1 MLTPLLAVVL
11 GAAAGSFLLTALV
24 RRHALRRSLLDH
36 PNERSLHSA
45 PTPRGGGLAIAV
57 FTLAGIVGA
66 TLLGGLPARA
76 GVGMAGAGLL
86 VALVGWA
93 DDVRPRSAALR
104 AGVHA
109 LAAVWFLAWI
119 GGVEAI
125 HLGGRPLRLGWL
137 GNLFALGAIVW
148 SINLYNF
155 MDGIDGL
162 AGGQA
167 VVAGGAGVL
176 LLAGS
181 ANGLAVP
188 CALVAGASLGFLWWN
203 WAPARIF
210 MGDVGSGLLGFLF
223 AAIALLADRD
233 DGPGLLI
240 WLMTG
245 GVFLGDAT
253 LTLVRRM
260 LRGERWYAAH
270 KSHAYQRAVQ
280 SGWSHQQVTAAALL
294 LSMVGA
300 GLAWVA
306 LSSPGWQWWAVI
318 AEGVLLLGAYLL
330 VESRV
335 PMRPA

>member
-1 MLTPLLAVVL
+1 MPTLLLAVIL
-11 GAAAGSFLLTALV
+11 GSAAGSFLLTALV
-24 RRHALRRSLLDH
+24 RRHALRRALLDH

-45 PTPRGGGLAIAV
+45 PTPRGGGLAIATL
-57 FTLAGIVGA
+57 TLAGIVGA
-66 TLLGGLPARA
+66 TLLGALPARA

-93 DDVRPRSAALR
+93 DDVRPRPAALR

-109 LAAVWFLAWI
+109 LAAIWFLTWI
-119 GGVEAI
+119 GGIEAI
-125 HLGGRPLRLGWL
+125 DLGGRQLPLGWL

-162 AGGQA
+162 AGGQG
-167 VVAGGAGVL
+167 VIAGVTGVI
-176 LLAGS
+176 LLAGGTS
-181 ANGLAVP
+181 GLVIP
-188 CALVAGASLGFLWWN
+188 SALVAGASLGFLWWN

-223 AAIALLADRD
+223 AAIALLADREG
-233 DGPGLLI
+233 GPGLLI

-253 LTLVRRM
+253 LTLLRRM

-280 SGWSHQQVTAAALL
+280 SGWSHQRVSAAALFL
-294 LSMVGA
+294 CLVGA
-300 GLAWVA
+300 GLGWVA
-306 LSSPGWQWWAVI
+306 LRYPAWQWWAV
-318 AEGVLLLGAYLL
+318 ATEGALLLGVYLL
-330 VESRV
+330 VETRA